1 MNEVADL
8 FDDPQLRYREF
19 FAEVAHPTA
28 NATIRVPGPPYR
40 LASVSGPRPMTAG
53 AGQDGS
59 RQILASELG
68 LTASHLDEL
77 VAAGVV

>member
-1 MNEVADL
+1 MA
-8 FDDPQLRYREF
+8 
-19 FAEVAHPTA
+19 
-28 NATIRVPGPPYR
+28 
-40 LASVSGPRPMTAG
+40 AG